1 MGIIRLT
8 GAAEEF
14 KAWETEDIDMTKQK
28 ARWISIGCILALLVV
43 VGIGGFLLG
52 KKAEAGNY
60 QKEKELNI
68 LLNRSDLEGLGE
80 IEGTIYVTGHRS
92 PDSDTVGSSIAYASL
107 LQALGYDAVPIVL
120 GKINPETA
128 FILDA
133 AGLETPELMEEVSGQ
148 NMILVDHSEY
158 TQSAEGLSDAKI
170 ISIIDHHGDG
180 AVTTGNQLIYDA
192 RPLGS
197 TATIIWIR
205 YRNYGVELD
214 KKTALV
220 MIGSILSDTANLQS
234 NNTTSADREAV
245 KALTDIAGISDTDA
259 FYQEMYK
266 ASLSYDGMTDGE
278 IFLSDYKEYESGG
291 TNYSIGCINVYDE
304 EDAEEMAERMKKTL
318 PWTLRTTGM
327 DMSFAQIGIF
337 HDGISVTF
345 LVPSDDEAK
354 EVIEEA
360 FGDRAVFDGTSFRI
374 EPGISR
380 KKDLV
385 PAITDVLMG
394 HSNK

>member
-1 MGIIRLT
+1 
-8 GAAEEF
+8 
-14 KAWETEDIDMTKQK
+14 MTKQK
-28 ARWISIGCILALLVV
+28 ARWISFGCILALMVV

-92 PDSDTVGSSIAYASL
+92 PDSDTVGSSIAYAAL
-107 LQALGYDAVPIVL
+107 LQKLGYDAVPIVL

-158 TQSAEGLSDAKI
+158 TQSAEGLSDANI

-245 KALTDIAGISDTDA
+245 KALNAIAGISDTDA

-278 IFLSDYKEYESGG
+278 ILLSDYKEYESGG

-304 EDAEEMAERMKKTL
+304 EDAREMAERMKKTL

-360 FGDRAVFDGTSFRI
+360 FGDRAVYDGTSFRI

-394 HSNK
+394 HPNK

>member
-1 MGIIRLT
+1 
-8 GAAEEF
+8 
-14 KAWETEDIDMTKQK
+14 MTKQK
-28 ARWISIGCILALLVV
+28 ARWISFGCILALMVV

-92 PDSDTVGSSIAYASL
+92 PDSDTVGSSIAYAAL
-107 LQALGYDAVPIVL
+107 LQKLGYDAVPIVL

-158 TQSAEGLSDAKI
+158 TQSAEGLSDANI

-245 KALTDIAGISDTDA
+245 KALNAIAGISDTDA

-304 EDAEEMAERMKKTL
+304 EDAREMAERMKKTL

-337 HDGISVTF
+337 HDGISITF

-360 FGDRAVFDGTSFRI
+360 FGDRAVYDGTSFRI

-394 HSNK
+394 HPNK

>member
-1 MGIIRLT
+1 
-8 GAAEEF
+8 
-14 KAWETEDIDMTKQK
+14 MTKQK
-28 ARWISIGCILALLVV
+28 ARWISFGCILALLVV

-80 IEGTIYVTGHRS
+80 IEGTIYVTGHKS

-158 TQSAEGLSDAKI
+158 TQSAEGLSDANI

-245 KALTDIAGISDTDA
+245 KALNAIAGISDTDA

-304 EDAEEMAERMKKTL
+304 EDAREMAERMKKTL

-360 FGDRAVFDGTSFRI
+360 FGDRAVYDGTSFRI

-394 HSNK
+394 HPNK

>member
-1 MGIIRLT
+1 
-8 GAAEEF
+8 
-14 KAWETEDIDMTKQK
+14 MTKQK
-28 ARWISIGCILALLVV
+28 ARWISFGCILALMVV

-92 PDSDTVGSSIAYASL
+92 PDSDTVGSSIAYAAL
-107 LQALGYDAVPIVL
+107 LQKLGYDAVPIVL

-158 TQSAEGLSDAKI
+158 TQSAEGLSDANI

-245 KALTDIAGISDTDA
+245 KALNAIAGISDTDA

-304 EDAEEMAERMKKTL
+304 EDAKEMAERMKKTL

-360 FGDRAVFDGTSFRI
+360 FGDRAVYDGTSFRI

-394 HSNK
+394 HPNK

>member
-1 MGIIRLT
+1 
-8 GAAEEF
+8 
-14 KAWETEDIDMTKQK
+14 MTKQK
-28 ARWISIGCILALLVV
+28 ARWISFGCLLALLVV

-120 GKINPETA
+120 GKIKPETA

-158 TQSAEGLSDAKI
+158 TQSAEGLSDANI

-245 KALTDIAGISDTDA
+245 KALNDIAGIPDTDA

-266 ASLSYDGMTDGE
+266 ASLSYDGMSDGE

-327 DMSFAQIGIF
+327 DMSFAQISIF

-394 HSNK
+394 HPNK

>member
-1 MGIIRLT
+1 MGIMRLN
-8 GAAEEF
+8 GAAAGF
-14 KAWETEDIDMTKQK
+14 KEDIYMTKQK
-28 ARWISIGCILALLVV
+28 ARWISFGCILALLVV
-43 VGIGGFLLG
+43 VGIGGFFLG
-52 KKAEAGNY
+52 KKTEAGNY

-158 TQSAEGLSDAKI
+158 TQSAEGLSDANI

-245 KALTDIAGISDTDA
+245 KALNDIAGISDTDA

-266 ASLSYDGMTDGE
+266 ASLSYEGMTDGE

-318 PWTLRTTGM
+318 TWTLRTTGM
-327 DMSFAQIGIF
+327 DMSFAQISIF

-394 HSNK
+394 HPNK

>member
-1 MGIIRLT
+1 
-8 GAAEEF
+8 
-14 KAWETEDIDMTKQK
+14 MTKQK
-28 ARWISIGCILALLVV
+28 ARWISFGCILALMVV

-92 PDSDTVGSSIAYASL
+92 PDSDTVGSSIAYAAL
-107 LQALGYDAVPIVL
+107 LQKLGYDAVPIVL

-158 TQSAEGLSDAKI
+158 TQSAEGLSDANI

-214 KKTALV
+214 KKTAHV

-234 NNTTSADREAV
+234 NNTTSADRGAV
-245 KALTDIAGISDTDA
+245 KALNAIAGISDTDA
-259 FYQEMYK
+259 FYQELFK
-266 ASLSYDGMTDGE
+266 ASLSYEGMSDEE

-304 EDAEEMAERMKKTL
+304 EDAREMAERMKKTL

-360 FGDRAVFDGTSFRI
+360 FGDRAVYDGTSFRI

-394 HSNK
+394 HPNK